1 MLQKLASAYKK
12 VYKDMDFE
20 VKEKNLKPPANLKDY
35 CQWLANFNPSIQG
48 KDLEIPGM
56 GIVNIHIL
64 LMYLIEQDYW
74 DDVWI
79 TCLVTL
85 NVKVQTCIMCACCW

>member
-1 MLQKLASAYKK
+1 MLQKLAGAYKK

-56 GIVNIHIL
+56 GIVNIH
-64 LMYLIEQDYW
+64 
-74 DDVWI
+74 
-79 TCLVTL
+79 
-85 NVKVQTCIMCACCW
+85 VQC